1 MHKLH
6 KFFDKLNTMHP
17 TIKFTMSHTVP
28 ENNNLDLESCS
39 CPPLKSI
46 SYLDTLCKIKEG
58 KIITELYR
66 KPTDK
71 NQYLLTSS
79 CHPIDCFKSIPF
91 SLAMR
96 IVRICSETQARDNRL
111 QELKEMLLSRGY
123 THPGYNRCSNCQSR
137 GHSLGGGS

>member
-1 MHKLH
+1 
-6 KFFDKLNTMHP
+6 
-17 TIKFTMSHTVP
+17 MSHTVP

-79 CHPIDCFKSIPF
+79 CDPIDCFKSIPF

-96 IVRICSETQARDNRL
+96 IVRICSGTQARDNRL
-111 QELKEMLLSRGY
+111 QELK
-123 THPGYNRCSNCQSR
+123 
-137 GHSLGGGS
+137 

>member
-1 MHKLH
+1 MYLKSYTCL
-6 KFFDKLNTMHP
+6 P
-17 TIKFTMSHTVP
+17 S
-28 ENNNLDLESCS
+28 
-39 CPPLKSI
+39 KSI
-46 SYLDTLCKIKEG
+46 SYLDTLCEIIEG
-58 KIITELYR
+58 KIITDLYR

-123 THPGYNRCSNCQSR
+123 TPGILDAAIAKARAIPRQKALKRVTRHTGNQRPKFVVSYGPR
-137 GHSLGGGS
+137 LPPIPPII